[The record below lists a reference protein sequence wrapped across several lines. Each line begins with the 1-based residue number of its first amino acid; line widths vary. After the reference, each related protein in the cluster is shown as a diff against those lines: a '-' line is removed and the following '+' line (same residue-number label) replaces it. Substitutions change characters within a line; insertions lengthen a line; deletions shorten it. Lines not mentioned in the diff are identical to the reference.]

1 MTEETTQAPE
11 SSITEMSY
19 EDFTANFDTLLA
31 QANGEEAP
39 APEESEES
47 EEAVEEIEEEALESE
62 SDDADDAEEE
72 VKTEETKAEQAAI
85 DKSVKYFKDQAKRYE
100 QEKLVVEQRY
110 NELLSAIEHM
120 AGGEQPAAKSEFEP
134 LDEDA
139 HKVYTQKMAELEAKQ
154 REIEM
159 QSIHQQF
166 TSALTTH
173 EAAAKV
179 EHPDFDNA
187 FSHYKSVE
195 IAKLEAMGIPKEIAA
210 DEVKQALAQTAFVA
224 WQQGKD
230 LGKMFY
236 GMAKSVGYK
245 PNGTAPK
252 QKDVNHEAIA
262 RNRARTEKKPV
273 QEVNP
278 VGKTGNITER
288 LQSMMVNGRVDP
300 NQFQKLLK
308 EYRN

>member
-1 MTEETTQAPE
+1 MTEETTQ
-11 SSITEMSY
+11 SSIAEMSY

-31 QANGEEAP
+31 EANGEEAP
-39 APEESEES
+39 APEEG
-47 EEAVEEIEEEALESE
+47 EEAAEEGEEAAEEEQADE
-62 SDDADDAEEE
+62 SDDDAEEDE
-72 VKTEETKAEQAAI
+72 GEEEPEELKAEQAAI
-85 DKSVKYFKDQAKRYE
+85 DKSVKYFKEQAKRHE
-100 QEKLVVEQRY
+100 QDKMVLEQRY
-110 NELLSAIEHM
+110 NELLSAIERM
-120 AGGEQPAAKSEFEP
+120 ANGEEVATKSEFEP

-139 HKVYTQKMAELEAKQ
+139 HKVYTKKMAELEAKQ

-159 QSIHQQF
+159 ASIHQQF
-166 TSALTTH
+166 TSALQAH
-173 EAAAKV
+173 EAAAKATY
-179 EHPDFDNA
+179 PDFDNA

-210 DEVKQALAQTAFVA
+210 DEVGKALAQTAFVA

-236 GMAKSVGYK
+236 GVAKSVGYK

-273 QEVNP
+273 VEANP
-278 VGKTGNITER
+278 VSKTGNITER
-288 LQSMMVNGRVDP
+288 LQSMMQHGRVDP